1 MKVLKGFYCVKSKV
15 SYKKGDEYKGS
26 RKDIDSYLDIPAE
39 RIKEKKKS
47 NK

>member
-26 RKDIDSYLDIPAE
+26 RKDIDSFLDIPAE
-39 RIKEKKKS
+39 PIKVKKKS

>member
-15 SYKKGDEYKGS
+15 SYKKGDEYKGG
-26 RKDIDSYLDIPAE
+26 RKDIDYFLDIPTE
-39 RIKEKKKS
+39 PIKAKKKS